1 MGLFQ
6 QRPEE
11 PSEWAGLP
19 AEPWEPRGPADL
31 LEESGGLA
39 ASVAEIPLFGEI
51 PSRTTIA
58 YTVAPDTTTETWMQP
73 EGAPDI
79 GSDDAD

>member
-19 AEPWEPRGPADL
+19 AEPWEPREPT
-31 LEESGGLA
+31 EVLA
-39 ASVAEIPLFGEI
+39 ERTAAFELPLFGDAPPRE
-51 PSRTTIA
+51 TIA
-58 YTVAPDTTTETWMQP
+58 YTIHTAEPASQATGGDHVD
-73 EGAPDI
+73 G
-79 GSDDAD
+79 DDAD